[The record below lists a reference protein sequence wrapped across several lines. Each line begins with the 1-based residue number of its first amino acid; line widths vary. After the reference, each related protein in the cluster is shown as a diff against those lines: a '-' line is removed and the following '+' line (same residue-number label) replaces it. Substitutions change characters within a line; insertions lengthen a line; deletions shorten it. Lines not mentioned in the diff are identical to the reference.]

1 MNRIQVKRNV
11 HLFLKEPTLTF
22 DMLLLKNQ
30 NKKTQ
35 LYSVSQLALQPAY
48 YTGKNI
54 LNSSDQKFET

>member
-1 MNRIQVKRNV
+1 MNRIQVKKNV

-30 NKKTQ
+30 NKKLSFTQ
-35 LYSVSQLALQPAY
+35 LSQLALQPAY

-54 LNSSDQKFET
+54 LDSSDQNFET

>member
-30 NKKTQ
+30 NKKLSFTQ
-35 LYSVSQLALQPAY
+35 LSQLALQPAY

-54 LNSSDQKFET
+54 LDSSDQNFET

>member
-30 NKKTQ
+30 NKKLSFTQ
-35 LYSVSQLALQPAY
+35 LSELALQPAY

-54 LNSSDQKFET
+54 LNSSDQNFET